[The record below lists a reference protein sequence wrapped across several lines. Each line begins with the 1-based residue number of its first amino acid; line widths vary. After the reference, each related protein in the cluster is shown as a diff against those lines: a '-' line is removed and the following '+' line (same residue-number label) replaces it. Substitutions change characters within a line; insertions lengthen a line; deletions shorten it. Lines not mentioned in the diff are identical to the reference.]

1 MSAVDLV
8 IPDAAEA
15 IIPFS
20 VRLAERRN
28 TIGTTI
34 GTTISV
40 RARTDRRAHLRR
52 GATDLAWLRLVRLAQ
67 GMDVRL
73 IDLSEG
79 GALLEVDAPLKPGTI
94 LTLELSGSGLE
105 TTVPLEVLRCY
116 ISSLRGNV
124 ATYRGACAFSR
135 LIELPGAGAPTL
147 PSKGFVGTDAA
158 LRYLLDARGT
168 LERKDVLHVL
178 TSLHMRR
185 ATDEVDPMSR
195 YAAQLIGAIV
205 PALQRG
211 APKEVA
217 AAALDEKL
225 QSLPDRWQARL
236 EPTRD
241 RIASL
246 IDHCV
251 AAPIVV
257 PSAIAAPIGTDAPA
271 IAATSE
277 STSGFQKIV
286 VRYVDGDIVKGF
298 TQDFHPSRAQF
309 SLWPSINAA
318 KSDRIVIPMG
328 RLKAVFFVR
337 DFNGNAGY
345 RERKTFSARGHGRRL
360 EVTFHDN
367 EVVVGTTLNY
377 RPDGQ
382 GFFLIPV
389 DSGANNTRIFVVAS
403 AVRRVRFL

>member
-15 IIPFS
+15 ILPFS

-28 TIGTTI
+28 TI

-52 GATDLAWLRLVRLAQ
+52 NATDLAWLRLVRLGQ
-67 GMDVRL
+67 GLDVRL

-94 LTLELSGSGLE
+94 LTLELSGTGLE
-105 TTVPLEVLRCY
+105 TSVPLEVLRCY
-116 ISSLRGNV
+116 ISNLRGSV

-135 LIELPGAGAPTL
+135 LIELPLAGAPT
-147 PSKGFVGTDAA
+147 PTSKGFVGTDAA

-168 LERKDVLHVL
+168 LERQDVLHVL
-178 TSLHMRR
+178 MSLHMRR
-185 ATDEVDPMSR
+185 ATDDVDPMSR

-211 APKEVA
+211 APKEVVT
-217 AAALDEKL
+217 AALDAKL

-236 EPTRD
+236 EPTRE

-251 AAPIVV
+251 AAPIVEA
-257 PSAIAAPIGTDAPA
+257 SATAAPTGTDAPA
-271 IAATSE
+271 IAAPE
-277 STSGFQKIV
+277 SANGFQKIV

-345 RERKTFSARGHGRRL
+345 RERKTFNTRGHGRRL

-389 DSGANNTRIFVVAS
+389 DSRGNNTRIFVVAS